1 MLCIIERSLLG
12 SPLVVVGKSLK
23 PSRQWLGPSWF
34 WQCEAK
40 SALSSNIP
48 CLVVRSEASRRS
60 RAVFE
65 RLGRKRLE
73 PAHPLVVTLAARLE
87 AIDAL
92 RGAKRHSPRIVWRKP
107 RSKAMPDWLR
117 NHRPDKP
124 KFTGHRRHTCG
135 ILSDIKP
142 FDAERHYHWII
153 GCPHDAS
160 SECIGGHE

>member
-1 MLCIIERSLLG
+1 MTLSRGFRAAGSKAIG
-12 SPLVVVGKSLK
+12 TSPLTASL
-23 PSRQWLGPSWF
+23 G
-34 WQCEAK
+34 
-40 SALSSNIP
+40 
-48 CLVVRSEASRRS
+48 
-60 RAVFE
+60 
-65 RLGRKRLE
+65 
-73 PAHPLVVTLAARLE
+73 

-92 RGAKRHSPRIVWRKP
+92 PGAKRHSPRIVLRKA
-107 RSKAMPDWLR
+107 RSQAVPDWLR

-160 SECIGGHE
+160 SECIGGHDEKGTGFGR